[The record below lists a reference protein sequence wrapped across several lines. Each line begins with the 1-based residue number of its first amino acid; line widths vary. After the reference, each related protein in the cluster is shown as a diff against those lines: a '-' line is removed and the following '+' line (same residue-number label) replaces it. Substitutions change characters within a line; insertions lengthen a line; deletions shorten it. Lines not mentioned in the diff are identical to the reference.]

1 MGKGFQMPLCII
13 NLLKSLRNCAMKP
26 LDLIDAYWTVESPDH
41 LMPPWSEE
49 QVNHVCSY
57 FVAKFLEMEQ
67 QVKE

>member
-1 MGKGFQMPLCII
+1 MGKVFQMPLCII

-26 LDLIDAYWTVESPDH
+26 LDLIDAYWTVESPDR
-41 LMPPWSEE
+41 LMPPSSEE

-67 QVKE
+67 